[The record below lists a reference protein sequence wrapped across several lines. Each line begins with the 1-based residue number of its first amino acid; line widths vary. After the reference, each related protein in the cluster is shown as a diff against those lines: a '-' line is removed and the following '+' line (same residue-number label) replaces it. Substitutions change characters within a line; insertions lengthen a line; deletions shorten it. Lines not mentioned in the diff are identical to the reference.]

1 MREKLRSKI
10 LFCVAFLL
18 LSLAACRVSP
28 DDSDILVTAD
38 PEFSVDLFEQRAP
51 ADGTPTFGLWVES
64 MQVYDCYGYGI
75 DATVTQS
82 GGRIE
87 VNLLGVGLNDPCAGA
102 PATARQ
108 FLPIGNLQDGVY
120 AFSLSLRDA
129 IVNEGTLTVGNGR
142 YILSM
147 PNPQGIDFQNLVLER
162 LPAGIVWGYAAT
174 PNEQAEPIADNFI
187 FDLKTLTSESGL
199 TPGFYSYFTVA
210 GTGDVFFH
218 KSIAPSGSAEP
229 FVRKLTA
236 DPNSLKSLLQT
247 YRNAAQQPLQ
257 IRCWTT
263 AGEL

>member
-1 MREKLRSKI
+1 M
-10 LFCVAFLL
+10 
-18 LSLAACRVSP
+18 
-28 DDSDILVTAD
+28 
-38 PEFSVDLFEQRAP
+38 
-51 ADGTPTFGLWVES
+51 PTFGLWVES
-64 MQVYDCYGYGI
+64 MQVYDCSGYGI

-129 IVNEGTLTVGNGR
+129 IVNEGILTVGNGR

-187 FDLKTLTSESGL
+187 FDLKTLTTESGL

-218 KSIAPSGSAEP
+218 KSITPSGSAEQ
-229 FVRKLTA
+229 FVRKLSA